1 MRRLVGADTENVLI
15 TDVPRI
21 PRTPERRLVRP
32 ALLLGAAITVAVVV
46 LARAQLAPADAGG
59 SLLPVN
65 TDVLLASSVVTMIV
79 VEAVVRARRR
89 LRIDGLDAIN
99 SMTIG
104 LGYLGIQVAA
114 GKLVAFGAYL
124 WVFDHL
130 RLLTLSW
137 RSPLVWVGYWI
148 VGELASYWIHRAE
161 HRVRALWASHQ
172 VHHSS
177 EDFSFTTAVRM
188 PWTEMAYKP
197 LTGLWAPLLG
207 FPPVMYPVMGAI
219 SLMIGQLQHTGLIGR
234 LGPLERILMTPS
246 NHRVHHA
253 SNPAYLDRN
262 FGGHTVIFDR
272 LFGTYVAE
280 FPAEPPVYGLT
291 HPVTASG
298 TLGLVAGGFPQLWRD
313 LRDTPGARAKLALCA
328 GPPAA

>member
-1 MRRLVGADTENVLI
+1 MPSSTSVQVPDVSDPKSPAASLRRPVLVLA
-15 TDVPRI
+15 
-21 PRTPERRLVRP
+21 
-32 ALLLGAAITVAVVV
+32 AAIAGAVVV
-46 LARAQLAPADAGG
+46 LARVQLGSGG
-59 SLLPVN
+59 GGDSLLPVN

-79 VEAVVRARRR
+79 VEAAVRVRRR
-89 LRIDGLDAIN
+89 LRVDRRDAIN

-130 RLLTLSW
+130 RLFSLSA
-137 RSPLVWVGYWI
+137 RSPLTWIGYWL
-148 VGELASYWIHRAE
+148 VGEMASYWIHRAE

-207 FPPVMYPVMGAI
+207 FPPIIYPVMGAV
-219 SLMIGQLQHTGLIGR
+219 SLMVGQLQHTTLIGR

-253 SNPAYLDRN
+253 SNARYLDRN
-262 FGGHTVIFDR
+262 FGGHTVLFDR
-272 LFGTYVAE
+272 LFGTWVAE
-280 FPAEPPVYGLT
+280 SPAEAPVYGLT
-291 HPVTASG
+291 HPVTATG
-298 TLGLVAGGFPQLWRD
+298 PLGVVAGGFPRLWQD
-313 LRDTPGARAKLALCA
+313 LRSTPGLRAKVALCA
-328 GPPAA
+328 GPPTA